1 MAQVKCTSCERIFLA
16 TEDKKAMNSNKRGA
30 GDRRKV
36 KIKIQK
42 MKPRRNAATTG
53 PRNSTLQTVRTLPD
67 ISECSSDNLLEQLKY
82 FAENPVDNLD
92 MIVSIS
98 SRLYLKITSQ
108 DKTSKDKVLD
118 KIRRGKREFYPLFLK
133 LIEVIDFSQDLWAH
147 KLHPASKGSEKVRT
161 ESSQIIWRPTWG
173 SNPRPRD

>member
-1 MAQVKCTSCERIFLA
+1 MLVCSENSQLILGLFREFTAYVGVFREFTAHVGVFREFTAYSW
-16 TEDKKAMNSNKRGA
+16 NSNKRGA

-108 DKTSKDKVLD
+108 ENLPPSSSSS
-118 KIRRGKREFYPLFLK
+118 
-133 LIEVIDFSQDLWAH
+133 FSSSSSSSSSSS
-147 KLHPASKGSEKVRT
+147 AS
-161 ESSQIIWRPTWG
+161 SSSSFSFSP
-173 SNPRPRD
+173 S

>member
-1 MAQVKCTSCERIFLA
+1 MLVCVPRIHSLFLVCSGNSQLILVCSGNS
-16 TEDKKAMNSNKRGA
+16 ELSPMCSGKSQLMFVCSRNSNKRGA

-53 PRNSTLQTVRTLPD
+53 ARNSTLQTVRTLPD

-133 LIEVIDFSQDLWAH
+133 LIERDLCTS
-147 KLHPASKGSEKVRT
+147 P
-161 ESSQIIWRPTWG
+161 
-173 SNPRPRD
+173 